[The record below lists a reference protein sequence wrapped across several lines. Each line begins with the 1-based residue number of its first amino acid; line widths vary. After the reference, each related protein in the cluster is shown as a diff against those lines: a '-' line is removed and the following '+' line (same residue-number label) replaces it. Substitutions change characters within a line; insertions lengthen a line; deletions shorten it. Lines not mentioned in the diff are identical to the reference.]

1 MCIGVRVGPNV
12 RAYSYLK
19 IFSSFQIAGSKR
31 IAESAKGRK
40 KESNTINYCLG
51 LLADT
56 QQSSLKYKTKF
67 KLK

>member
-1 MCIGVRVGPNV
+1 MCARIHISK
-12 RAYSYLK
+12 YFLL
-19 IFSSFQIAGSKR
+19 FQIAGSKR
-31 IAESAKGRK
+31 IAESAKERK
-40 KESNTINYCLG
+40 KETNTINCFLD